1 MAKKKASAV
10 QALTIALIIFVMC
23 TFVLAV
29 TTYVFYAQNEDA
41 KVAKEA
47 AEKAANEAR
56 QSLTTAEQA
65 QKDLLE
71 ARIGVNPG
79 DSIEAVDKELAGL
92 QEKAKKYGGE
102 ENATPT
108 YRELIKTFDSALKS
122 ANGDNASLTAEN
134 RDLQDKLKSS
144 QKNLKDIQV
153 SHSETMDEKQKE
165 IDAIGKAREETAA
178 KFTAESQKLT
188 EDLNA
193 ANDKASRLADL
204 EKQIHDEVG
213 PYISPSRRDKFSA
226 ANNAAD
232 QVAIVLEEL
241 TIRDKLIN
249 QQNQVLG
256 AMRVADPTLQQYIL
270 AATPADD
277 RIDGFDG
284 RVVVVNERER
294 SVLVRFPRTIG
305 IRPGMLFF
313 AYEPMEQMPLISA
326 KKGILEIVSVESG
339 TVARGRILNT
349 SNYNPIVE
357 GDAVA
362 TSLWSP
368 LMPLEVV
375 FVGHIQIDRDSAT
388 DDQELEDLIQKVGGD
403 VAQTVSHTTSLL
415 VDAGVPNQSGV
426 SGENLGWDEAA
437 KRRRTINLQQANKL
451 GIKVVRIDGFLEL
464 FGLEENYFD
473 ADHLVT
479 PTP

>member
-47 AEKAANEAR
+47 AEDAATEAR

-108 YRELIKTFDSALKS
+108 YRELIKTFDNALKS

-178 KFTAESQKLT
+178 KFTAEAQKLT

-256 AMRVADPTLQQYIL
+256 AMRVADPTLQRYIL

-437 KRRRTINLQQANKL
+437 KRRRTINLHQANKL
-451 GIKVVRIDGFLEL
+451 GV
-464 FGLEENYFD
+464 
-473 ADHLVT
+473 
-479 PTP
+479 

>member
-47 AEKAANEAR
+47 AEDAATEAR

-256 AMRVADPTLQQYIL
+256 AMRVADPTLQRYIL

>member
-47 AEKAANEAR
+47 AEDAATEAR

-256 AMRVADPTLQQYIL
+256 AMRVADPTLQRYIL

-403 VAQTVSHTTSLL
+403 IAQTVSHTTSLL

>member
-256 AMRVADPTLQQYIL
+256 AMRVADPTLQRYIL

-415 VDAGVPNQSGV
+415 VDAGAPNQSGV

>member
-1 MAKKKASAV
+1 MAKKKASAI
-10 QALTIALIIFVMC
+10 QALTISLIIFVMC

-29 TTYVFYAQNEDA
+29 TTYVFYTQAEDA
-41 KVAKEA
+41 KVAKTQ
-47 AEKAANEAR
+47 AETSANEAR
-56 QSLTTAEQA
+56 QSLNAAQQS

-71 ARIGVNPG
+71 SRIGVNPG
-79 DSIEAVDKELAGL
+79 DSIDSVDKELASL
-92 QEKAKKYGGE
+92 QDTAKKYGSD
-102 ENATPT
+102 ENTTPT
-108 YRELIKTFDSALKS
+108 YRSLIKTFDNALIG
-122 ANGDNASLTAEN
+122 ANADNASLASEK
-134 RDLQDKLKSS
+134 RDLQNKLKIAEVNLSS
-144 QKNLKDIQV
+144 TQSSYNK
-153 SHSETMDEKQKE
+153 TMDEKQAE

-178 KFTAESQKLT
+178 KFTAETQELT
-188 EDLNA
+188 RDLNA
-193 ANDKASRLADL
+193 ANDKAARLADL
-204 EKQIHDEVG
+204 EKQIHDEVA
-213 PYISPSRRDKFSA
+213 PYISPGRRDKFSA
-226 ANNAAD
+226 ADNAAD

-241 TIRDKLIN
+241 TARDQLIQ

-256 AMRVADPTLQQYIL
+256 AMRVADPTLQRTIL

-284 RVVVVNERER
+284 RVIVVNEIER
-294 SVLVRFPRTIG
+294 SVLIRFPRTIG

-313 AYEPMEQMPLISA
+313 IYEPTEQMPLISS
-326 KKGILEIVSVESG
+326 KKGVLEIVSVESG

-375 FVGHIQIDRDSAT
+375 FVGHIQIDRDSET
-388 DDQELEDLIQKVGGD
+388 DDQELEDLIRKVGGD
-403 VAQTVSHTTSLL
+403 VAQTVGFTTSLL
-415 VDAGVPNQSGV
+415 VDAGVPDQTGIE
-426 SGENLGWDEAA
+426 GENPGWDDAA
-437 KRRRTINLQQANKL
+437 KQRRRINLQQANKL

-473 ADHLVT
+473 ADHLIT

>member
-56 QSLTTAEQA
+56 QNLTTAEQS
-65 QKDLLE
+65 QKELLE
-71 ARIGVNPG
+71 ARIGVNEG
-79 DSIEAVDKELAGL
+79 DSIEAVDKDLAGL

-108 YRELIKTFDSALKS
+108 YRELIKTFDNALKS
-122 ANGDNASLTAEN
+122 ANSDNASLSAEN
-134 RDLQDKLKSS
+134 RDLQDKLKSV
-144 QKNLKDIQV
+144 QTNLKDIQS

-165 IDAIGKAREETAA
+165 IDVIGKAREEAAA
-178 KFTAESQKLT
+178 KFAAETQKLT
-188 EDLNA
+188 QDLNA
-193 ANDKASRLADL
+193 ANDKAARLADL

-213 PYISPSRRDKFSA
+213 PYISPSRRDRFSA
-226 ANNAAD
+226 AENAAD

-241 TIRDKLIN
+241 TVRDKLIN

-284 RVVVVNERER
+284 RVVVVNELEK
-294 SVLVRFPRTIG
+294 SILVRFPRTIG

-313 AYEPMEQMPLISA
+313 AYEPLEQMPLISA
-326 KKGILEIVSVESG
+326 KKGILEIVSIESG

-375 FVGHIQIDRDSAT
+375 FVGHIQIDRDSET

-403 VAQTVSHTTSLL
+403 VSQTVSHSTSLL
-415 VDAGVPNQSGV
+415 VDAGVPNQTGV
-426 SGENLGWDEAA
+426 AGETRGWDEAA
-437 KRRRTINLQQANKL
+437 KQRRIINLQQANKL

>member
-47 AEKAANEAR
+47 AEDAATEAR

-256 AMRVADPTLQQYIL
+256 AMRVADPTLQRYIL

-464 FGLEENYFD
+464 LGLEENYFD

>member
-47 AEKAANEAR
+47 AEDAATEAR

-108 YRELIKTFDSALKS
+108 YRELIKTFDNALKS

-270 AATPADD
+270 AETPADD

-403 VAQTVSHTTSLL
+403 VAQTVSHSTSLL

>member
-108 YRELIKTFDSALKS
+108 YRELIKTFDNALKS

-284 RVVVVNERER
+284 RVVVVNERAR

-368 LMPLEVV
+368 LMPLEGV

>member
-47 AEKAANEAR
+47 AEDAATEAR

-108 YRELIKTFDSALKS
+108 YRELIKTFDNALKS

-403 VAQTVSHTTSLL
+403 IAQTVSHTTSLL

>member
-1 MAKKKASAV
+1 MAKKKASAI
-10 QALTIALIIFVMC
+10 QALTISLIIFVMC

-29 TTYVFYAQNEDA
+29 TTYVFYTQAEDA
-41 KVAKEA
+41 KVAKTQ
-47 AEKAANEAR
+47 AETSANEAR
-56 QSLTTAEQA
+56 QSLNAAQQS

-71 ARIGVNPG
+71 SRIGVNPG
-79 DSIEAVDKELAGL
+79 DSIDSVDEELASL
-92 QEKAKKYGGE
+92 QDTAKKYGSD
-102 ENATPT
+102 ENTTPT
-108 YRELIKTFDSALKS
+108 YRSLIKTFDNALIG
-122 ANGDNASLTAEN
+122 ANADNASLASEK
-134 RDLQDKLKSS
+134 RDLQNKLKIAEVNLSGTQSS
-144 QKNLKDIQV
+144 YNK
-153 SHSETMDEKQKE
+153 TMNEKQAE

-178 KFTAESQKLT
+178 KFTAETQELT
-188 EDLNA
+188 RDLNA
-193 ANDKASRLADL
+193 ANDKAARLADL
-204 EKQIHDEVG
+204 EKQIHDEVA
-213 PYISPSRRDKFSA
+213 PYISPGRRDKFSA
-226 ANNAAD
+226 ADNAAD

-241 TIRDKLIN
+241 TARDQLIQ

-256 AMRVADPTLQQYIL
+256 AMRVADPTLQRTIL

-284 RVVVVNERER
+284 RVIVVNEIER
-294 SVLVRFPRTIG
+294 SVLIRFPRTIG

-313 AYEPMEQMPLISA
+313 IYEPTEQMPLISS

-349 SNYNPIVE
+349 SNYNPIIE

-375 FVGHIQIDRDSAT
+375 FVGHIQIDRDSET
-388 DDQELEDLIQKVGGD
+388 DDQELEDLIRKVGGD
-403 VAQTVSHTTSLL
+403 VAQTVGFTTSLL
-415 VDAGVPNQSGV
+415 VDAGVPDQTGIE
-426 SGENLGWDEAA
+426 GENPGWDDAA
-437 KRRRTINLQQANKL
+437 KQRRRINLQQANKL

-473 ADHLVT
+473 ADHLIT

>member
-47 AEKAANEAR
+47 AEDAATEAR

-71 ARIGVNPG
+71 SRIGVNPG

-256 AMRVADPTLQQYIL
+256 AMRVADPTLQRYIL

>member
-47 AEKAANEAR
+47 AEDAATEAR

-92 QEKAKKYGGE
+92 QEKAKKYGGK

-108 YRELIKTFDSALKS
+108 YRELIKTFDNALKS

-249 QQNQVLG
+249 QQNQVLS
-256 AMRVADPTLQQYIL
+256 AMRVADPTLQRYIL

-403 VAQTVSHTTSLL
+403 VAQTVSHSTSLL
-415 VDAGVPNQSGV
+415 VDAGVPDQSGV

>member
-47 AEKAANEAR
+47 AEDAATEAR

-108 YRELIKTFDSALKS
+108 YRELIKTFDNALKS

-193 ANDKASRLADL
+193 ANEKASRLADL

-213 PYISPSRRDKFSA
+213 PYISPSRRDSFSA

-256 AMRVADPTLQQYIL
+256 AMRVADPTLQRYIL

-284 RVVVVNERER
+284 RVVVVNELER

-313 AYEPMEQMPLISA
+313 AYEPLEQMPLISS

-375 FVGHIQIDRDSAT
+375 FVGHIQIDRDSET

-415 VDAGVPNQSGV
+415 VDGGVPNQSGV
-426 SGENLGWDEAA
+426 LGENPGWDEAA
-437 KRRRTINLQQANKL
+437 KRRRILNLQQANKL

>member
-1 MAKKKASAV
+1 MAKKKASAI

-41 KVAKEA
+41 KVAKTQ
-47 AEKAANEAR
+47 AETSANEAR
-56 QSLTTAEQA
+56 QSLTAAQQS

-71 ARIGVNPG
+71 SRIGVDPG
-79 DSIEAVDKELAGL
+79 DSIDSVDKELASL
-92 QEKAKKYGGE
+92 QDTAKKYGGD

-108 YRELIKTFDSALKS
+108 YRGLIKTLNNALKS
-122 ANGDNASLTAEN
+122 ANADNASLASEN
-134 RDLQDKLKSS
+134 RDLQGKLKTTQS
-144 QKNLKDIQV
+144 NLKETQS
-153 SHSETMDEKQKE
+153 SHSKTMNEKQTE

-178 KFTAESQKLT
+178 KFTTETEELT
-188 EDLNA
+188 RDLNA
-193 ANDKASRLADL
+193 ANDKAARLADL
-204 EKQIHDEVG
+204 EKQIHDEVA
-213 PYISPSRRDKFSA
+213 PYISPGRRDTFSA
-226 ANNAAD
+226 ADNAAD

-241 TIRDKLIN
+241 TARDSLI
-249 QQNQVLG
+249 QRQNQVLG
-256 AMRVADPTLQQYIL
+256 AMRVADPTLQRTIL

-284 RVVVVNERER
+284 RVIVVNELER
-294 SVLVRFPRTIG
+294 SVLIRFPRTIG

-313 AYEPMEQMPLISA
+313 VYEPTEQMPLISS

-339 TVARGRILNT
+339 TVGRGRILNT

-375 FVGHIQIDRDSAT
+375 FVGHIQIDRDSET
-388 DDQELEDLIQKVGGD
+388 DDQALEDLIKKVGGD
-403 VAQTVSHTTSLL
+403 VTQTVSHTTSLL
-415 VDAGVPNQSGV
+415 VDAGVPDQTGAAS
-426 SGENLGWDEAA
+426 ENPGWDDAA
-437 KRRRTINLQQANKL
+437 KQRRRINLQQANKL

>member
-47 AEKAANEAR
+47 AEDAATEAR

-108 YRELIKTFDSALKS
+108 YRELIKTFDNALKS

-256 AMRVADPTLQQYIL
+256 AMRVADPTLQRYIL

-403 VAQTVSHTTSLL
+403 IAQTVSHTTSLL
-415 VDAGVPNQSGV
+415 VDAGVPNQPGV

>member
-47 AEKAANEAR
+47 AEDAATEAR

-92 QEKAKKYGGE
+92 QEKAKKYGGK

-108 YRELIKTFDSALKS
+108 YRELIKTFDNALKS

-249 QQNQVLG
+249 QQNQVLS
-256 AMRVADPTLQQYIL
+256 AMRVADPTLQRYIL

-403 VAQTVSHTTSLL
+403 VAQTVSHSTSLL
-415 VDAGVPNQSGV
+415 VDAGVPDQSGV
-426 SGENLGWDEAA
+426 SGENPGWDEAA

>member
-47 AEKAANEAR
+47 AEDAATEAR

-108 YRELIKTFDSALKS
+108 YRELIKTFDNALKS

>member
-1 MAKKKASAV
+1 MAKKKASAI

-29 TTYVFYAQNEDA
+29 TTYVFYAQNQDA
-41 KVAKEA
+41 KVAKIQ
-47 AEKAANEAR
+47 AENAANEAR
-56 QSLTTAEQA
+56 QSLTASQQS

-71 ARIGVNPG
+71 SRIGVDPG
-79 DSIEAVDKELAGL
+79 DSIDAVDKELASL
-92 QEKAKKYGGE
+92 QDTAKKYGGD
-102 ENATPT
+102 ENTTPT
-108 YRELIKTFDSALKS
+108 YRGLIKTFNNALKS
-122 ANGDNASLTAEN
+122 ANADNASLASEN
-134 RDLQDKLKSS
+134 RDLQGKLKTTQSNLQETQSS
-144 QKNLKDIQV
+144 HNK
-153 SHSETMDEKQKE
+153 TMDEKQTE

-178 KFTAESQKLT
+178 KFTAETEELT
-188 EDLNA
+188 RALNA
-193 ANDKASRLADL
+193 ANDKAARLADL
-204 EKQIHDEVG
+204 EKQIHDEVA
-213 PYISPSRRDKFSA
+213 PYITPDRRNKFSSA
-226 ANNAAD
+226 DNAAD

-241 TIRDKLIN
+241 TDRDSLI
-249 QQNQVLG
+249 QRQNQVLG
-256 AMRVADPTLQQYIL
+256 AMRIADPALQRTIL

-284 RVVVVNERER
+284 RVIVVNELER
-294 SVLVRFPRTIG
+294 SVLMRFPRTIG

-313 AYEPMEQMPLISA
+313 VYEPTEQMPLISS

-349 SNYNPIVE
+349 SNYNPIVN

-375 FVGHIQIDRDSAT
+375 FVGHIQIDRDSET
-388 DDQELEDLIQKVGGD
+388 DDQALEDLIKKVGGD
-403 VAQTVSHTTSLL
+403 VTQTVSHTTSLL
-415 VDAGVPNQSGV
+415 VDAGIPDQTGAAD
-426 SGENLGWDEAA
+426 ENPGWDDAA
-437 KRRRTINLQQANKL
+437 KQRRRINLQQANKL

>member
-47 AEKAANEAR
+47 AEDAATEAR

-403 VAQTVSHTTSLL
+403 VAQTVSHSTSLL

>member
-71 ARIGVNPG
+71 SRIGVNPG

-92 QEKAKKYGGE
+92 QEKAKKYGGV
-102 ENATPT
+102 ENATTT
-108 YRELIKTFDSALKS
+108 YRELIKTFDNALKS
-122 ANGDNASLTAEN
+122 ANDDNASLTAEN

-144 QKNLKDIQV
+144 QKNLKEIQV

-213 PYISPSRRDKFSA
+213 PYIPPSRRDKFSA
-226 ANNAAD
+226 ANNAKD

-256 AMRVADPTLQQYIL
+256 AMRVADPTLQRYIL

-284 RVVVVNERER
+284 RVVVVNELER

-388 DDQELEDLIQKVGGD
+388 DDQELEDLIRKVGGD
-403 VAQTVSHTTSLL
+403 VNQTVSHTTSLL
-415 VDAGVPNQSGV
+415 VDGGVPDQSGV
-426 SGENLGWDEAA
+426 SGENPGWDEAA

>member
-47 AEKAANEAR
+47 AEDAATEAR

-71 ARIGVNPG
+71 SRIGVNPG

-108 YRELIKTFDSALKS
+108 YRELIKTFDNALKS

-256 AMRVADPTLQQYIL
+256 AMRVADPTLQRYIL

>member
-47 AEKAANEAR
+47 AEDAATEAR

-92 QEKAKKYGGE
+92 QEKAKKYGGK

-108 YRELIKTFDSALKS
+108 YRELIKTFDNALKS

-403 VAQTVSHTTSLL
+403 VAQTVSHSTSLL
-415 VDAGVPNQSGV
+415 VDAGVPDQSGV

>member
-71 ARIGVNPG
+71 SRIGVNPG

-339 TVARGRILNT
+339 TIARGRILNT

-375 FVGHIQIDRDSAT
+375 FVGHIQIDRDAAT

-403 VAQTVSHTTSLL
+403 VARTVSHSTSLL

-437 KRRRTINLQQANKL
+437 KKRRTINLQQANEL

>member
-47 AEKAANEAR
+47 AEDAATEAR

-92 QEKAKKYGGE
+92 QEKAKKYGGK

-108 YRELIKTFDSALKS
+108 YRELIKTFDNALKS

-249 QQNQVLG
+249 QQNQVLS
-256 AMRVADPTLQQYIL
+256 AMRVADPTLQRYIL

-403 VAQTVSHTTSLL
+403 VAQTVSHSTSLL

>member
-47 AEKAANEAR
+47 AEDAATEAR

-71 ARIGVNPG
+71 VRIGVNPG

-108 YRELIKTFDSALKS
+108 YRELIKTFDNALKS

-256 AMRVADPTLQQYIL
+256 AMRVADPTLQRYIL

>member
-108 YRELIKTFDSALKS
+108 YRELIKTFDNALKS

-256 AMRVADPTLQQYIL
+256 AMRVADPTLQRYIL

>member
-47 AEKAANEAR
+47 AEDAATEAR

-108 YRELIKTFDSALKS
+108 YRELIKTFDNALKS

-178 KFTAESQKLT
+178 KFTAEAQKLT

-256 AMRVADPTLQQYIL
+256 AMRVADPTLQRYIL

>member
-403 VAQTVSHTTSLL
+403 VAQTVSHSTSLL

>member
-108 YRELIKTFDSALKS
+108 YRELIKTFDNALKS

-270 AATPADD
+270 AETPADD

>member
-1 MAKKKASAV
+1 MAKKKASAI
-10 QALTIALIIFVMC
+10 QALTISLIIFVMC

-29 TTYVFYAQNEDA
+29 TTYVFYTQAEDA
-41 KVAKEA
+41 KVAKTQ
-47 AEKAANEAR
+47 AETTANEAR
-56 QSLTTAEQA
+56 QSLNAAQQS

-71 ARIGVNPG
+71 SRIGVNPG
-79 DSIEAVDKELAGL
+79 DSIDSVDEELASL
-92 QEKAKKYGGE
+92 QDTAKKYGSD
-102 ENATPT
+102 ENTTPT
-108 YRELIKTFDSALKS
+108 YRSLIKTFDNALIG
-122 ANGDNASLTAEN
+122 ANADNASLASEK
-134 RDLQDKLKSS
+134 RDLQNKLKIAEVNLSS
-144 QKNLKDIQV
+144 TQSSYNK
-153 SHSETMDEKQKE
+153 TMDEKQAE

-178 KFTAESQKLT
+178 KFTAETQELT
-188 EDLNA
+188 RDLNA
-193 ANDKASRLADL
+193 ANDKAARLADL
-204 EKQIHDEVG
+204 EKQIHDEVA
-213 PYISPSRRDKFSA
+213 PYISPGRRDKFSA
-226 ANNAAD
+226 ADNAAD

-241 TIRDKLIN
+241 TARDQLIQ

-256 AMRVADPTLQQYIL
+256 AMRVADPTLQRTIL

-284 RVVVVNERER
+284 RVIVVNEIER
-294 SVLVRFPRTIG
+294 SVLIRFPRTIG

-313 AYEPMEQMPLISA
+313 IYEPTEQMPLISS

-349 SNYNPIVE
+349 SNYNPIIE
-357 GDAVA
+357 GDAAA

-375 FVGHIQIDRDSAT
+375 FVGHIQIDRDSET
-388 DDQELEDLIQKVGGD
+388 DDQELEDLIRKVGGD
-403 VAQTVSHTTSLL
+403 VAQTVGFTTSLL
-415 VDAGVPNQSGV
+415 VDAGVPDQTGIG
-426 SGENLGWDEAA
+426 GENPGWDDAA
-437 KRRRTINLQQANKL
+437 KQRRRINLQQANKL

-473 ADHLVT
+473 ADHLIT

>member
-71 ARIGVNPG
+71 SRIGVNPG

-108 YRELIKTFDSALKS
+108 YRELIKTFDNALKS

-339 TVARGRILNT
+339 TIARGRILNT

-375 FVGHIQIDRDSAT
+375 FVGHIQIDRDSET

-403 VAQTVSHTTSLL
+403 VAQTVSHSTSLL
-415 VDAGVPNQSGV
+415 VDAGAPNQSGA

-437 KRRRTINLQQANKL
+437 KKRRTINLQQANEL

>member
-47 AEKAANEAR
+47 AEDAATEAR

-108 YRELIKTFDSALKS
+108 YRELIKTFDNALKS

-256 AMRVADPTLQQYIL
+256 AMRVADPTLQRYIL

-403 VAQTVSHTTSLL
+403 IAQTVSHTTSLL

>member
-47 AEKAANEAR
+47 AEDAATEAR

-108 YRELIKTFDSALKS
+108 YRELIKTFDNALKS

-256 AMRVADPTLQQYIL
+256 AMRVADPTLQRYIL

-403 VAQTVSHTTSLL
+403 IAQTVSHTTSLL
-415 VDAGVPNQSGV
+415 VDAGVPDQSGV

>member
-47 AEKAANEAR
+47 AEDAATEAR

-108 YRELIKTFDSALKS
+108 YRELIKTFDNALKS

-213 PYISPSRRDKFSA
+213 PYISLSRRDKFYA

-270 AATPADD
+270 AETPADD

-375 FVGHIQIDRDSAT
+375 FVGHIQIDRDPPT

-403 VAQTVSHTTSLL
+403 VAQTVSHSTSLL
-415 VDAGVPNQSGV
+415 VDAGAPNQSGV

>member
-47 AEKAANEAR
+47 AEDAATEAR

-108 YRELIKTFDSALKS
+108 YRELIKTFDNALKS

-193 ANDKASRLADL
+193 ANEKASRLADL

-256 AMRVADPTLQQYIL
+256 AMRVADPTLQRYIL

>member
-47 AEKAANEAR
+47 AEDAATEAR

-92 QEKAKKYGGE
+92 QEKAKKYGGK

-108 YRELIKTFDSALKS
+108 YRELIKTFDNALKS

-256 AMRVADPTLQQYIL
+256 AMRVADPTLQRYIL